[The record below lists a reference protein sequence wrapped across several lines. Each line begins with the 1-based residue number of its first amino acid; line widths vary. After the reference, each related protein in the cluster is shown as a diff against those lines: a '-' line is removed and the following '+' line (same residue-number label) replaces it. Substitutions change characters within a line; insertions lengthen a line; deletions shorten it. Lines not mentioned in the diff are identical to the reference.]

1 MPDWQSVLAPMGPQ
15 ASRVATLWWILFG
28 TATVVWALVTGT
40 MLWAAWR
47 ARRRERAGVR
57 EPEGATRSMTR
68 WVVGAV
74 GATVVILF
82 AFLVVSFT
90 TGRALAT
97 VPTGTPMVVEVRGSQ
112 WWWEFTYADTNPS
125 RRLSVPN
132 ELHLPVGKPVLFKL
146 TSRDVIHSFWVPNL
160 HGKKDMIPGHTNI
173 TWFQAD
179 TPGVYRGEC
188 AEFCGHQHAKM
199 AFIVVARPPA
209 EFDRWYEEQLQ
220 PAAKPTDPTRS
231 RGEEVFLSSSCALC
245 HTVRGTPAGAT
256 FGPELTH
263 VGSRRTIAA
272 GTLPNNAGNLAGWIV
287 DPQRIKPGTHMPANE
302 LQPADLQALVAYLQ
316 GLR

>member
-1 MPDWQSVLAPMGPQ
+1 MQGWHSALVPMGPQ
-15 ASRVATLWWILFG
+15 AARVTTLWWVLFA
-28 TATVVWALVTGT
+28 TAATVWALVTGA

-47 ARRRERAGVR
+47 ARRREKEGIVEPAGA
-57 EPEGATRSMTR
+57 EHAMTR
-68 WVVGAV
+68 WVAGAV
-74 GATVVILF
+74 GATAVILF
-82 AFLVVSFT
+82 AFLMVSFT

-97 VPTGTPMVVEVRGSQ
+97 VPDATPITVEVRGSQ

-132 ELHLPVGKPVLFKL
+132 ELHLPVGRPVLFKL
-146 TSRDVIHSFWVPNL
+146 MSRDVIHSFWVPSL
-160 HGKKDMIPGHTNI
+160 HGKKDMIPGHVNI

-199 AFIVVARPPA
+199 AFLVIAQPQA
-209 EFDRWYEEQLQ
+209 EFERWYEEQLQ
-220 PAAKPTDPTRS
+220 PAATPSDAMRL
-231 RGEEVFLSSSCALC
+231 RGEEVFLASSCAMC
-245 HTVRGTPAGAT
+245 HSVRGTPAGAS

-263 VGSRRTIAA
+263 VGSRRTIAS

-287 DPQRIKPGTHMPANE
+287 DPQRIKPGAHMPTNQLE
-302 LQPADLQALVAYLQ
+302 PADLQALVAYLQ